1 MPKYIDFPTELQTY
15 YSWHVFVRRYF
26 SLSLYPINM
35 KFGHDI
41 PRVLRY
47 SAMTFLSRTSCSSGF
62 IRDSLDPYRQKTV
75 SAYL

>member
-1 MPKYIDFPTELQTY
+1 MTKKWSDGIY
-15 YSWHVFVRRYF
+15 YVICGDYLHENCFH
-26 SLSLYPINM
+26 PINM
-35 KFGHDI
+35 KFGHGI

-47 SAMTFLSRTSCSSGF
+47 SAMTFLSRASCSSDF